1 MLYNYDKRVDELER
15 IGRIQYDGL
24 KERTLTRF
32 IHQERALL
40 AALTPP
46 LDRSQ
51 ALDAAQRKLTELRN
65 PPVPHMHIMPRLFG

>member
-1 MLYNYDKRVDELER
+1 MLYDYDKRVDELER
-15 IGRIQYDGL
+15 IGRIPYDGL

-51 ALDAAQRKLTELRN
+51 ALDAAQRKLAELLN
-65 PPVPHMHIMPRLFG
+65 PPELHTHLMPRLFG